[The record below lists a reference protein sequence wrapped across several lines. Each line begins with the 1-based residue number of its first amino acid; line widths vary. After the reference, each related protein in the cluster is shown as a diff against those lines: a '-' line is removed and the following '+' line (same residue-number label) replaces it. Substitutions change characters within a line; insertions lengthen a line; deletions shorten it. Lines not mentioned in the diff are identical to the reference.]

1 MAPVH
6 SRHTLPHHTW
16 PGDILIDGGKTTDVA
31 LRGGRGR
38 FLAREPYDF
47 IRPSNKARTC
57 PCAQEKLNFVI
68 DAKNN
73 KGQHARGSWAS
84 NNVAGVAVND
94 TGPGIIT

>member
-16 PGDILIDGGKTTDVA
+16 PGDILIDGGKPTDVA

-47 IRPSNKARTC
+47 IRPSNK
-57 PCAQEKLNFVI
+57 FVTPF
-68 DAKNN
+68 NP
-73 KGQHARGSWAS
+73 H
-84 NNVAGVAVND
+84 
-94 TGPGIIT
+94 TGADLS